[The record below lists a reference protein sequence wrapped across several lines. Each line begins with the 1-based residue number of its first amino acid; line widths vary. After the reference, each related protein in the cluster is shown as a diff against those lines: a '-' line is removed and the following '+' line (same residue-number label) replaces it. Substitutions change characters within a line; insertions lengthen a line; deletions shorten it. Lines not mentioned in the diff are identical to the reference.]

1 MTATYT
7 DVTEGDKKNLY
18 GKNLS
23 SEVSPTERPQQK
35 DPALELLK
43 RYLKPALIGF
53 AIVGAIW
60 YGKLSFENSR
70 KLSLEGA
77 SESFDTFRDDIESY
91 SEVKAQLVKDAAN
104 ANIAEA
110 TKLSEDKRKD
120 LEKREKE
127 LKSKVEEEAR
137 ALGSVKEPYKTLSK
151 VYEAIFLSKTGDLQ
165 KSRDLLQEMLGA
177 DDSIWKLGQDETVF
191 KKGDKIFL
199 EGALLKLANTLIDA
213 KDSKGLEL
221 LKKIANEG
229 SVFAVPAGISLAN
242 LADTPDKRADAL
254 VILLA
259 LQTKFPEQGS
269 GLDDEIEKLK

>member
-1 MTATYT
+1 MTATYS

-18 GKNLS
+18 K
-23 SEVSPTERPQQK
+23 EVSPTERPQQK

-43 RYLKPALIGF
+43 RYLKPVLIGF
-53 AIVGAIW
+53 AIVGAVW

-104 ANIAEA
+104 ANIADA
-110 TKLSEDKRKD
+110 AKLSEDKRKD

-137 ALGSVKEPYKTLSK
+137 ALASVKEPYKTLSK

-213 KDSKGLEL
+213 KDPKGLEL

-229 SVFAVPAGISLAN
+229 SIFAVPAGISLAN
-242 LADTPDKRADAL
+242 LADTPDRRADAL

-259 LQTKFPEQGS
+259 LQTKFPEQAS
-269 GLDDEIEKLK
+269 GLDDEVEKLK